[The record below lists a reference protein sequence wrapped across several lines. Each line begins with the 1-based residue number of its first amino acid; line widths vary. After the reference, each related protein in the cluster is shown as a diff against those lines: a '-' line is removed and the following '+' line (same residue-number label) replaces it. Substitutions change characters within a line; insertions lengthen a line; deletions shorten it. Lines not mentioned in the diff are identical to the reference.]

1 MKKVEYS
8 GTSTNHLLNHS
19 WNYSSIDGII
29 QCFNFSTYR
38 KGRIT
43 KKIGAKKIDLQNFS
57 KMELYDIYIT
67 VHFTKISS
75 FQNEV
80 YSKPLTYKNGLC

>member
-8 GTSTNHLLNHS
+8 GTSTNHLLNHA
-19 WNYSSIDGII
+19 WNYSRIDGII

-43 KKIGAKKIDLQNFS
+43 KILGLKKIDLQKCR
-57 KMELYDIYIT
+57 KMELYDIYNGAF
-67 VHFTKISS
+67 HKNFS
-75 FQNEV
+75 FL
-80 YSKPLTYKNGLC
+80 K

>member
-1 MKKVEYS
+1 MLNTRGLQLTIYLIMHGTILALMVSYSASTFQLARKAESQKKL
-8 GTSTNHLLNHS
+8 GL
-19 WNYSSIDGII
+19 
-29 QCFNFSTYR
+29 
-38 KGRIT
+38 
-43 KKIGAKKIDLQNFS
+43 KKIDLQKCS

-67 VHFTKISS
+67 VHFTKVSA

>member
-8 GTSTNHLLNHS
+8 GTSTNHLLNHA

-38 KGRIT
+38 KDRTT
-43 KKIGAKKIDLQNFS
+43 KKIGAKNDLQKCS
-57 KMELYDIYIT
+57 QIELYDMYNS
-67 VHFTKISS
+67 VFHKISS
-75 FQNEV
+75 FF
-80 YSKPLTYKNGLC
+80 KMK